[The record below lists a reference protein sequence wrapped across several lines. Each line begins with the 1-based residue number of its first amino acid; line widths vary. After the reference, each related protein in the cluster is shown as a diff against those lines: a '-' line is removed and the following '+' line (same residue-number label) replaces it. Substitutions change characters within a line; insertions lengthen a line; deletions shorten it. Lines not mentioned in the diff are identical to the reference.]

1 MGQKEELKANVQEEL
16 TGHGNY
22 LEMKVKDKSER

>member
-1 MGQKEELKANVQEEL
+1 MGQREQSKANVKEEL

-22 LEMKVKDKSER
+22 LEMKVKVKDL